1 MSRLLEKYK
10 QQVAPQLMER
20 FKHKNKLS
28 VPRIQKIV
36 VNMGIGKAVE
46 NKKLIEEASKHLAVI
61 TCQKPLITKAK
72 KAIAGFK
79 LRENQAIGCKVTLRG
94 KRMFE
99 FLDRLIS
106 IVIPRIRDFRGLS
119 PKAFDKRGNYTFGLT
134 DQSMFP
140 EISIDMVEFTQ
151 GMDITL
157 VISGNSDEQSRELL
171 KQMGMPFKSE
181 E

>member
-1 MSRLLEKYK
+1 MSRLMEKYQ

-20 FKHKNKLS
+20 FKNKNKLS

-36 VNMGIGKAVE
+36 VNMGVGKAVD

-119 PKAFDKRGNYTFGLT
+119 PNAFDGRGNYTFGLT

-151 GMDITL
+151 GMDVTL

-171 KQMGMPFKSE
+171 KLLGMPFRLE
-181 E
+181 

>member
-1 MSRLLEKYK
+1 M
-10 QQVAPQLMER
+10 
-20 FKHKNKLS
+20 
-28 VPRIQKIV
+28 
-36 VNMGIGKAVE
+36 
-46 NKKLIEEASKHLAVI
+46 
-61 TCQKPLITKAK
+61 
-72 KAIAGFK
+72 
-79 LRENQAIGCKVTLRG
+79 
-94 KRMFE
+94 
-99 FLDRLIS
+99 IS

-171 KQMGMPFKSE
+171 KQLGMPFKVRGIRSRNGKKMSYRKAKKGT
-181 E
+181 